1 MVSLSPSLSIV
12 GPLYCSDLVRF
23 FRNLLLLTVLLYGIL
38 YLLHA
43 RFGTMVVHPLAAYTL
58 GYFALLTAIIY
69 WVTARLVR
77 ANPDNFMGAYFGSM
91 VVRLLLSVGLVLLY
105 LYRGGA
111 HEGNGRWAFLGVF
124 FLLYF
129 IYTGF
134 EIWAILSNLR
144 PFSKPSVITE

>member
-1 MVSLSPSLSIV
+1 
-12 GPLYCSDLVRF
+12 LVRF
-23 FRNLLLLTVLLYGIL
+23 FSYLLLLTLLLYGTL

-43 RFGTMVVHPLAAYTL
+43 RFGTAVVHPLAAYTL

-69 WVTARLVR
+69 WVTSRLVR

-105 LYRGGA
+105 LYKGGA
-111 HEGNGRWAFLGVF
+111 HEGNGRWAFLGLF

-129 IYTGF
+129 IYAGF